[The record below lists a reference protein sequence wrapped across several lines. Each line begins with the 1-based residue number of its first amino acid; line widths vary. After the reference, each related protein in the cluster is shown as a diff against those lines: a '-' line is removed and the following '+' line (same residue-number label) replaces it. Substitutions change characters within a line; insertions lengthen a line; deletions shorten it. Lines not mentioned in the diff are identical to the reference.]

1 MEARKKPKKPLEL
14 DEKLRVWEG
23 RFQVLTELTSEWYWE
38 QDEKCRFTLVTGG
51 TLGHGFDTKNFLGT
65 YRWDRGAVPVGDGG
79 SWDKHKA
86 ALKARRP
93 FADFL
98 FKRPDPK
105 GGMRYISTSGQPI
118 VDDKGRFR
126 GYRGTAKDVTDTRR
140 AQELQNLEHSV
151 THSIAEAESVTA
163 AMTAAIRAICE
174 TEGWECGRYFRPDSE
189 AGALRLGESW
199 GIQDP
204 AIQEFLERSR
214 EIVYRPDV
222 GLMGRVWQSG
232 QPLWVADLTRDSR
245 AQRAA
250 SGADAGIRGGFV
262 FPVRSEGKVIGV
274 LGFNSRQVRETDEGL
289 LKAILV
295 IGSQIGQFLERKRA
309 EEEQR
314 RFRTAMDASADLM
327 LLIDPTSLRYVDVND
342 AACRALGYSR

>member
-1 MEARKKPKKPLEL
+1 MFAHVARLAA
-14 DEKLRVWEG
+14 VMAG
-23 RFQVLTELTSEWYWE
+23 AGSA
-38 QDEKCRFTLVTGG
+38 
-51 TLGHGFDTKNFLGT
+51 
-65 YRWDRGAVPVGDGG
+65 RGARRGG
-79 SWDKHKA
+79 
-86 ALKARRP
+86 
-93 FADFL
+93 
-98 FKRPDPK
+98 
-105 GGMRYISTSGQPI
+105 
-118 VDDKGRFR
+118 
-126 GYRGTAKDVTDTRR
+126 
-140 AQELQNLEHSV
+140 
-151 THSIAEAESVTA
+151 
-163 AMTAAIRAICE
+163 IRAICE

-189 AGALRLGESW
+189 AGVLRFGESW

-232 QPLWVADLTRDSR
+232 RPLWVADLTRDPR

-250 SGADAGIRGGFV
+250 FGADAGIRGGFV

-289 LKAILV
+289 LKAILA

-314 RFRTAMDASADLM
+314 RFRAALDAAARLM
-327 LLIDPTSLRYVDVND
+327 LLIESSSPRLFDVHDPARP
-342 AACRALGYSR
+342 A